1 MIEQGTQSDEN
12 ILAELAAAA
21 RWLAEGRGVA
31 LATVVATWGSSPR
44 PVGSH
49 LVAESQG
56 TFLGSVSGGCIES
69 AVVAEARAVIADGQT
84 RHLNFGVS
92 SEQAWSVGSGLPVRG
107 DVTQH
112 GGGES
117 WSHFDV
123 GLDSM
128 LIEIDTW
135 DATPEMVA
143 AQRRGFEQLIASLP

>member
-92 SEQAWSVGSGLPVRG
+92 SEQAWSVGLSC
-107 DVTQH
+107 
-112 GGGES
+112 GGTIRLFVER
-117 WSHFDV
+117 
-123 GLDSM
+123 L
-128 LIEIDTW
+128 T
-135 DATPEMVA
+135 DAAGPNRLLQA
-143 AQRRGFEQLIASLP
+143 HA